1 MSGYW
6 KNSKLTKKTIKNN
19 WLHTGD
25 LGYFD
30 KVGRLI
36 INGRK
41 KDLLVTS
48 GGDNIS
54 VQRIET
60 KLTENVEINQAV
72 VFGDNKS
79 YLVALIVVT
88 EKTSSQKVKKIIDNL
103 NKNLNS
109 IEKIRRFTII
119 EKPLTYED
127 GYLTQTQKIKRDKVF
142 QGFKDEINKLY

>member
-1 MSGYW
+1 M
-6 KNSKLTKKTIKNN
+6 
-19 WLHTGD
+19 HTGD

>member
-1 MSGYW
+1 MY
-6 KNSKLTKKTIKNN
+6 
-19 WLHTGD
+19 TGD

-60 KLTENVEINQAV
+60 KLTENIEINQAV
-72 VFGDNKS
+72 VFGDNKP
-79 YLVALIVVT
+79 YLVALIVVK
-88 EKTSSQKVKKIIDNL
+88 EKTSSHRIQKIIDNL
-103 NKNLNS
+103 NKNLNT
-109 IEKIRRFTII
+109 IEKIRKFITID
-119 EKPLTYED
+119 KPLTYED
-127 GYLTQTQKIKRDKVF
+127 GYLTQTQKSKGIKCCRDSQIKS
-142 QGFKDEINKLY
+142 INSIKY